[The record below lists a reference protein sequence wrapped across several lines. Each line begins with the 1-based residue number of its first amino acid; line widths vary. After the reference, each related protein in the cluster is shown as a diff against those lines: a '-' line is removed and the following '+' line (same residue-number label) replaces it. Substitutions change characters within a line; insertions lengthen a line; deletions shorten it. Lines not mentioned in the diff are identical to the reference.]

1 MKSNSKGMAQNGSQ
15 RTLRVLLVEDSAPDA
30 TIIVRAIER
39 GGFRVHSHRVQTRE
53 EMTSALDHETWD
65 LILADHAM
73 PGFSAPEALQ
83 LLQTR
88 GLDTP
93 FIIVSGY
100 INEDTAVE
108 AMRAGAHD
116 YIMKDRL
123 ARLLP
128 AIERELRE
136 AKTRALNRES
146 QAQLK
151 RAQEELE
158 ARVES
163 RTAALKAANLKLQA
177 MFEERQRLE
186 NELLEIAEKERRRI
200 GFDLHDDLGQKL
212 TGAGFMA
219 KALQRR
225 LADESHACAEEAGK
239 VHALIEEITQHTHN
253 LARQFSAIDAQ
264 GNDLPTVLKGLAGHV
279 KKMFEITCGL
289 SICGVVPVLPQHT
302 ITQLYKI
309 CQEAISNAIKHGKAR
324 NVAVLLSCGPDD
336 LTLRIC
342 NDGLPF
348 VPGEASR
355 NRMGLRIMNYRAN
368 TIGATFEIKPQP
380 KGGASVT
387 CILPLAT
394 NSAPKPPRDPSD
406 SLNKTR
412 RRHRSAPLPAGC
424 V

>member
-1 MKSNSKGMAQNGSQ
+1 MK
-15 RTLRVLLVEDSAPDA
+15 
-30 TIIVRAIER
+30 
-39 GGFRVHSHRVQTRE
+39 
-53 EMTSALDHETWD
+53 SALDHNAWD

-83 LLQTR
+83 LLKER

-136 AKTRALNRES
+136 AETRALNRQS
-146 QAQLK
+146 QAQLQ

-186 NELLEIAEKERRRI
+186 NELLEIAENERRRI

-219 KALQRR
+219 KGLQRR
-225 LADESHACAEEAGK
+225 LAEEKHPCSEEAGK

-264 GNDLPTVLKGLAGHV
+264 GNDLATVLDGLAGHV

-289 SICGVVPVLPQHT
+289 SISGEVPPLPQHT
-302 ITQLYKI
+302 ITQLY
-309 CQEAISNAIKHGKAR
+309 
-324 NVAVLLSCGPDD
+324 NVSILLSCGLED
-336 LTLRIC
+336 LTLRIS
-342 NDGLPF
+342 NDGLPYA
-348 VPGEASR
+348 PCEASR

-368 TIGATFEIKPQP
+368 TIGASFEIKARP

-387 CILPLAT
+387 CILPLA
-394 NSAPKPPRDPSD
+394 NHPAPRPPRGSSD
-406 SLNKTR
+406 SAHKAR
-412 RRHRSAPLPAGC
+412 RRHRSLPTTVGC
-424 V
+424 A